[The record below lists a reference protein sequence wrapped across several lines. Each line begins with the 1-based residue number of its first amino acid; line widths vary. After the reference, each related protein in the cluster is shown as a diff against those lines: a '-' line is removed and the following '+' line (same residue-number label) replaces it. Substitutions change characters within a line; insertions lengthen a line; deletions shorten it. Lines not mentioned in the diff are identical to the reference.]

1 MKYIFNI
8 FHYCSKVIG
17 AKPLRLLMD
26 QRSGKFLGALN
37 QTKLMGSPKAG
48 TSQGASP
55 PGTGLTYTSPPQTF
69 TSRGMVQHKP
79 RMMRPRRMWPGERPP
94 VPSSMTS
101 NINQVRKRD
110 ESFITIGWL
119 NLFSISIY
127 YSVVPRLSGRLLSL
141 TSQKINQSIANSLYS
156 LSWWGLKKLLMIKN

>member
-17 AKPLRLLMD
+17 TKPLRLLMD
-26 QRSGKFLGALN
+26 QRSGKLLGALN
-37 QTKLMGSPKAG
+37 KNKSMGSPKAG

-55 PGTGLTYTSPPQTF
+55 PGTGSTYTSPPQTF

-110 ESFITIGWL
+110 EYLITNG
-119 NLFSISIY
+119 
-127 YSVVPRLSGRLLSL
+127 
-141 TSQKINQSIANSLYS
+141 
-156 LSWWGLKKLLMIKN
+156 

>member
-1 MKYIFNI
+1 MRTCGVCETILLIIPYLYRCKSMKYIFNI
-8 FHYCSKVIG
+8 FHYCRKDIG
-17 AKPLRLLMD
+17 TKPLRLLMD

-37 QTKLMGSPKAG
+37 QNKLMGSPKAG

-55 PGTGLTYTSPPQTF
+55 PGTGSTYTSPPQTF

-101 NINQVRKRD
+101 NINQVRKGIKLD
-110 ESFITIGWL
+110 LIT
-119 NLFSISIY
+119 
-127 YSVVPRLSGRLLSL
+127 
-141 TSQKINQSIANSLYS
+141 NS
-156 LSWWGLKKLLMIKN
+156 